1 MLLHVH
7 TSSGYRESLNRSLS
21 RKRDRT
27 LSFQLISRTQLTDLT
42 NQGTSK
48 FGKEEAKLEQK
59 KPKSKNLKPNNCKK
73 KLNKQPSYLPE
84 MTHYQKILQKYL

>member
-7 TSSGYRESLNRSLS
+7 TSSGYRESLHRSLS

-48 FGKEEAKLEQK
+48 FGKEEPKFEQK
-59 KPKSKNLKPNNCKK
+59 RPESKNLKLKNCKK